1 MQRSNR
7 APAYPPPSFDS
18 VVLAAVIAEC
28 GTLIGGRVQRVV
40 QTASADFAIVLR
52 AAGRQRV
59 LVVSAHAQWARCHL
73 AGEVS
78 PITATPFANMVR
90 GRLERGVL
98 RAISAPVFERIVT
111 LEFDTLEGSAQLIA
125 ELTGRHANIM
135 MCEDGVIVGAHRHV
149 PSRGILP
156 GRPYTLP
163 AQTRPTP
170 ATITADQLAAA
181 DAGQT
186 WRSILTAVAG
196 IGPPIAHEVCVRAGY
211 DPEAPPAAGGADA
224 LVAGLREIAAAVAER
239 RFAPALYQSAGG
251 DPVAYA
257 PFPLEIYR
265 GLREA
270 PTSMSAAVEAVTAR
284 AAGRAGLDHLRQ
296 GLTSTVTQAIGRTR
310 RALAAVA
317 QDLTAAGEADRHRQH
332 GELLLAYL
340 TQVTPGADSV
350 EVPGFGGDPVRI
362 ALDPARTGVENAQAY
377 FRRYARA
384 QAALKRLPTRRADL
398 EAEAAYLD
406 GAATAINQA
415 ETEDDLAELE
425 QDLIAARLRRPRRA
439 TTRPPAVA
447 ARRVFR
453 AADGSQIIVG
463 RSARENDYVT
473 FEVAGADD
481 LWLHARGVPGAHV
494 ILKTAG
500 PEASDDLIQ
509 AAASAAAYYSAARA
523 SGKVRVDVTRRRFV
537 RRIRGGRPGQV
548 HYTNER
554 TVVVVPEL
562 PAGFATP

>member
-28 GTLIGGRVQRVV
+28 ATLIGGRVQRVV
-40 QTASADFAIVLR
+40 QTGAADLAIVLR

-59 LVVSAHAQWARCHL
+59 LVVSAHTQWARCHL

-78 PITATPFANMVR
+78 PTTATPFANMVR

-125 ELTGRHANIM
+125 ELAGRHANIM
-135 MCEDGVIVGAHRHV
+135 MCEDGVIVGAHRQV

-186 WRSILTAVAG
+186 WRAILIAVAG
-196 IGPPIAHEVCVRAGY
+196 IGPPLAHEVCVRAGY
-211 DPEAPPAAGGADA
+211 DPQAPPAAGGADA
-224 LVAGLREIAAAVAER
+224 LVAGLREIAVAVAER
-239 RFAPALYQSAGG
+239 RFAPALYYSAGG

-296 GLTSTVTQAIGRTR
+296 GLASTVTQAIGRTR

-317 QDLTAAGEADRHRQH
+317 QDLTAAGEADRYRQH

-350 EVPGFGGDPVRI
+350 EVPGFGGEPVRI
-362 ALDPARTGVENAQAY
+362 ALDPVRTGVENAQAY

-398 EAEAAYLD
+398 EAEVAYLD

-415 ETEDDLAELE
+415 ETEDDLAEIE

-447 ARRVFR
+447 AHRVFR

-473 FEVAGADD
+473 FEVARADD

-500 PEASDDLIQ
+500 PQASNDVIE
-509 AAASAAAYYSAARA
+509 AAARVAAYYSAARA
-523 SGKVRVDVTRRRFV
+523 SGKVPVDVTRRRFV

-554 TVVVVPEL
+554 TRVVVPEL
-562 PAGFATP
+562 PAGLATP